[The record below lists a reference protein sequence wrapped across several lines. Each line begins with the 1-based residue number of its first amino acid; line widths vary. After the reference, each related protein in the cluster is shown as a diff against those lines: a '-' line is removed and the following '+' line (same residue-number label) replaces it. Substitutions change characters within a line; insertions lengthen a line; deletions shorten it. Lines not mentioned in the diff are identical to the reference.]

1 MSLFLFEIFRNW
13 YTCIPILFPE
23 PKMVRIDKVINLL
36 FDGFRVEGNVVF
48 REELL
53 LLIIVDFIIFYGA
66 YLRLACLFGSEKFV
80 QILLLS

>member
-1 MSLFLFEIFRNW
+1 
-13 YTCIPILFPE
+13 
-23 PKMVRIDKVINLL
+23 MVRIDKVINLL
-36 FDGFRVEGNVVF
+36 FDGSRVEGNVVL

-66 YLRLACLFGSEKFV
+66 DLRLARLFGSEKFV

>member
-1 MSLFLFEIFRNW
+1 
-13 YTCIPILFPE
+13 
-23 PKMVRIDKVINLL
+23 MVRIDKVINLL
-36 FDGFRVEGNVVF
+36 FDGSRVEGNVVL

-66 YLRLACLFGSEKFV
+66 DLRLARFFGSEKFV